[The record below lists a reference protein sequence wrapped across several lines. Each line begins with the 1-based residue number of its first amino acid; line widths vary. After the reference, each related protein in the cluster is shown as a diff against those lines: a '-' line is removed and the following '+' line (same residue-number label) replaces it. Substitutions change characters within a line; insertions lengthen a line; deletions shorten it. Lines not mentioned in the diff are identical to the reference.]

1 MSYAQVHTLNVTTA
15 ADGSATVYTPV
26 VTGSVSTIIYTKTDF
41 DAGVDFT
48 ITTEETAQNVWVES
62 DVNASKT
69 VAPRQATHDTVGAA
83 SLYAAA
89 GEPVEGRIY
98 AVNERIK
105 IVLASGGNVKTGQFV
120 VIIA

>member
-1 MSYAQVHTLNVTTA
+1 MSYAQAHTVSVTTA

-41 DAGVDFT
+41 AAGVDFT
-48 ITTEETAQNVWVES
+48 ITTEATAQNVWVES

-69 VAPRQATHDTVGAA
+69 IAPRQATHDTVGAA